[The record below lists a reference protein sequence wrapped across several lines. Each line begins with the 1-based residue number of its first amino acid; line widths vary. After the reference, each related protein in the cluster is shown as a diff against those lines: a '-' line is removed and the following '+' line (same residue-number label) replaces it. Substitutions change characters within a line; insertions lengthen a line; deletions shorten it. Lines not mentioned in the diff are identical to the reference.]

1 MQIFSWSWL
10 EYNLLSSDATNTTS
24 YSLNAPFDMNL
35 FKAFVL
41 CLVVYSMTAEA
52 VTKRDHVTVSADKSG
67 LWGVEDATGTS
78 IILHQY
84 AYAEALEDGYFVV
97 GQPTKNKTNTQPNDY
112 GVVDSQNK
120 EILPIKYSGINYDK
134 DFKRFKVRLD
144 VSESASKFG
153 IFDEHG
159 KVVIPVIYDYMERI
173 SNSGDEP
180 VNIVKKA
187 GKFGYINL
195 ISGKLMIPVEYDS
208 LSIGERNTDAQGNGI
223 AVASKNNK
231 YGVLSTNG
239 AVVAPFEFDGIGDV
253 ESLDGIATGASLAEK
268 DGKLVVLRFEK
279 GKCLGTSEAPNI
291 YSSKFAPHPPA
302 SINPKPFDGLY
313 KAEDYPTMKSAWDAW
328 KNNQL
333 RWVAMP
339 SIQINGDLSYVA
351 FGQFTAADRLGFLP
365 NEMGATKQKNGFT
378 ITTDFYDE
386 SKKKNV
392 KTNLFSFT
400 QSGDVMLC
408 NECARSNLPTRWRL
422 VKGDKPQEFAGI
434 GVAIKR
440 LMPSDE
446 LILVQDVLAN
456 GPAAKAG
463 LKAGD
468 NIVKIDNVP
477 VSQYVT
483 IDDVTKVLRGPIG
496 TKVKVKYIRG
506 GSAYDVLIERGLVK
520 YN

>member
-1 MQIFSWSWL
+1 M
-10 EYNLLSSDATNTTS
+10 
-24 YSLNAPFDMNL
+24 MNL
-35 FKAFVL
+35 IKAFVL
-41 CLVVYSMTAEA
+41 LITIFCITSEA
-52 VTKRDHVTVSADKSG
+52 ATKRDHITVSADKAG
-67 LWGVEDATGTS
+67 LWGIEDAKGAS
-78 IILHQY
+78 VIPHKYNYVQ
-84 AYAEALEDGYFVV
+84 ELEDGYFIV
-97 GQPTKNKTNTQPNDY
+97 GQRTKNKANTQPNDY

-120 EILPIKYSGINYDK
+120 EILPIKYSGIDYDK

-153 IFDEHG
+153 FFDEQG

-173 SNSGDEP
+173 SNNGDEP
-180 VNIVKKA
+180 VNVVKKG

-208 LSIGERNTDAQGNGI
+208 LSIGSLNTDAQGNGI
-223 AVASKNNK
+223 AVAFKNNK
-231 YGVLSTNG
+231 YGILSTNG
-239 AVVAPFEFDGIGDV
+239 AVVVPFEFDGIGDV
-253 ESLDGIATGASLAEK
+253 ESLDGIASGASLAEK
-268 DGKLVVLRFEK
+268 DGKLVVLRFAK
-279 GKCLGTSEAPNI
+279 GKYLGTSEAPNI
-291 YSSKFAPHPPA
+291 YSSKFAPHPVA

-313 KAEDYPTMKSAWDAW
+313 KAENYPTMKSAWDAW
-328 KNNQL
+328 KSNEL

-339 SIQINGDLSYVA
+339 SIQINGDLAYVA
-351 FGQFTAADRLGFLP
+351 FGQFTAADRLGLQP

-386 SKKKNV
+386 KKKKNV
-392 KTNLFSFT
+392 KTNFFSFT
-400 QSGDVMLC
+400 QSADVMLC
-408 NECARSNLPTRWRL
+408 NECASSNLPVRWRL

-434 GVAIKR
+434 GVAIKQ

-468 NIVKIDNVP
+468 NIVSIDGVP
-477 VSQYVT
+477 VNQYVT
-483 IDDVTKVLRGPIG
+483 IDDVTKVLRGPVG

-506 GSAYDVLIERGLVK
+506 GSAHEVVIERGLVK